1 MQIEYTGR
9 QTEVSEKLRTLAE
22 RKLRKLAKTLRGMT
36 HVHVILTADKHR
48 QVAEV
53 AIHSPH
59 MTLTATEATN
69 DMAVSL
75 ATVIDKLARQA
86 QRHVGKRRER
96 KRKAPARSG
105 AKWSAASALGGDGG
119 RENRPRVIRTRRSS
133 LKPMTVEEA
142 MLEVESSDDGFL
154 VFKDAS
160 TERTNVL
167 FKRKDGNLGLIEPEA

>member
-22 RKLRKLAKTLRGMT
+22 RKLRKLAKTLRGIT

-48 QVAEV
+48 QIAEV
-53 AIHSPH
+53 AIQSPH
-59 MTLTATEATN
+59 LTLTATEATN

-75 ATVIDKLARQA
+75 ATVIDKLVRQA
-86 QRHVGKRRER
+86 QRHTGKRREA
-96 KRKAPARSG
+96 KRKGPARSG
-105 AKWSAASALGGDGG
+105 ARWGGAAGPREGVGDG
-119 RENRPRVIRTRRSS
+119 RPRVIRTRRSS